1 MPSCAGAGQTCVYL
15 GTAGDAPQ
23 RIAPT
28 AHHTSMDLNALTL
41 LVEIID
47 SGNLSQA
54 ARKLK
59 MTRAN
64 VSYHLT
70 QLEKGLGVQLVK
82 RTTRR
87 VEPTEV
93 GLRLYEHGRNIRNEL
108 AAAQETI
115 TSLGEELQGRVGIS
129 VPSGYGQIV
138 MSDWLIEFKRLYPGI
153 VLDVL
158 FENRADHLRD
168 EVDIAIRVIQDPP
181 LSVVARSLGNVRYVA
196 CASLDYAA
204 QHGLPQTLLELRN
217 APLITAGVMGR
228 QLRLSAYQG
237 LERQEVVLEPTLIS
251 EHFPFLRQGILAG
264 LGVGLV
270 PDYVVQDAVASGE
283 VLTTLQE
290 YRLSI
295 FGTHLYLLY
304 LPNRHQTRAVRTCID
319 FLLEKARS
327 RGDTSAS

>member
-1 MPSCAGAGQTCVYL
+1 
-15 GTAGDAPQ
+15 
-23 RIAPT
+23 
-28 AHHTSMDLNALTL
+28 MDLHTLTL

-64 VSYHLT
+64 VSYHLA
-70 QLEKGLGVQLVK
+70 QLEKSAGVQLIK

-93 GLRLYEHGRNIRNEL
+93 GLRLYEHGRNIHNEIL
-108 AAAQETI
+108 AARETI
-115 TSLGEELQGRVGIS
+115 TSLGQDLQGRVGIS

-138 MSDWLIEFKRLYPGI
+138 MSQWLIEFKRLYPRI

-158 FENRADHLRD
+158 FENRVDNLRD
-168 EVDIAIRVIQDPP
+168 EVDIAIRVMQEPP
-181 LSVVARSLGNVRYVA
+181 LSVIARSLGDVRYVA
-196 CASLDYAA
+196 CASAAYA
-204 QHGLPQTLLELRN
+204 QQYSLPQTLMELR
-217 APLITAGVMGR
+217 ASPLITAGVMGR
-228 QLRLSAYQG
+228 QLRLSAYQEG
-237 LERQEVVLEPTLIS
+237 MERQEVMLEPTLSS
-251 EHFPFLRQGILAG
+251 EHFPFLREGILAG

-270 PDYVVQDAVASGE
+270 PDYVVQDKIASGE
-283 VLTTLQE
+283 VLTALTE

-295 FGTHLYLLY
+295 FGTHMYLLY

-319 FLLEKARS
+319 FLLAKAR
-327 RGDTSAS
+327 GTASPTISHE

>member
-1 MPSCAGAGQTCVYL
+1 
-15 GTAGDAPQ
+15 
-23 RIAPT
+23 
-28 AHHTSMDLNALTL
+28 MDSQSLTL

-64 VSYHLT
+64 VSYHLAK
-70 QLEKGLGVQLVK
+70 LEKDAGVQLVQ

-87 VEPTEV
+87 VEPTEI
-93 GLRLYEHGRNIRNEL
+93 GLRLYQHGRTIHNEML
-108 AAAQETI
+108 AAREAI
-115 TSLGEELQGRVGIS
+115 TTLGQGLQGRVGIS

-138 MSDWLIEFKRLYPGI
+138 VSDWLIEFKRTYPGI

-158 FENRADHLRD
+158 FENRADNLRD
-168 EVDIAIRVIQDPP
+168 EVDIAIRVVHEPP
-181 LSVVARSLGNVRYVA
+181 LSLVARSLGTVHYLA
-196 CASLDYAA
+196 CASLDYAHR
-204 QHGLPQTLLELRN
+204 HGLPRTLHALRN
-217 APLITAGVMGR
+217 SPVITAGVTGR
-228 QLRLSAYQG
+228 QLRLAAYQG
-237 LERQEVVLEPTLIS
+237 QERHEVMLEPTMVS

-270 PDYVVQDAVASGE
+270 PDYVVQDKLDSGE
-283 VLTTLQE
+283 VLTTLDE

-295 FGTHLYLLY
+295 FGTHMYLLY

-319 FLLEKARS
+319 FLLAKAQP
-327 RGDTSAS
+327 GDGARAEAPAAPR

>member
-1 MPSCAGAGQTCVYL
+1 
-15 GTAGDAPQ
+15 
-23 RIAPT
+23 
-28 AHHTSMDLNALTL
+28 MDLNALTL

-158 FENRADHLRD
+158 FENRADNLRD

-196 CASLDYAA
+196 CASQDYAA
-204 QHGLPQTLLELRN
+204 QHGLPRTLLELRN

-327 RGDTSAS
+327 RGDTISS

>member
-1 MPSCAGAGQTCVYL
+1 
-15 GTAGDAPQ
+15 
-23 RIAPT
+23 
-28 AHHTSMDLNALTL
+28 MDLHTLTL

-64 VSYHLT
+64 VSYHLA
-70 QLEKGLGVQLVK
+70 QLEKSAGVQLIK

-93 GLRLYEHGRNIRNEL
+93 GLRLYEHGRNIHNEIL
-108 AAAQETI
+108 AARETI
-115 TSLGEELQGRVGIS
+115 TSLGQDLQGRVGIS

-138 MSDWLIEFKRLYPGI
+138 MSQWLIEFKRLYPRI

-158 FENRADHLRD
+158 FENRVDNLRD
-168 EVDIAIRVIQDPP
+168 EVDIAIRVMQEPP
-181 LSVVARSLGNVRYVA
+181 LSVIARSLGDVRYVA
-196 CASLDYAA
+196 CASAAYA
-204 QHGLPQTLLELRN
+204 QQYSLPQTLMELR
-217 APLITAGVMGR
+217 ASPLITAGVMGR
-228 QLRLSAYQG
+228 QLRLSAYQEG
-237 LERQEVVLEPTLIS
+237 MERQEVMLEPTLSS
-251 EHFPFLRQGILAG
+251 EHFPFLREGILAG

-270 PDYVVQDAVASGE
+270 PDYVVQDKIASSE
-283 VLTTLQE
+283 VLTTLTE

-295 FGTHLYLLY
+295 FGTHMYLLY

-319 FLLEKARS
+319 FLLAKARGTAS
-327 RGDTSAS
+327 PTISLRLLRAKSSAG

>member
-1 MPSCAGAGQTCVYL
+1 
-15 GTAGDAPQ
+15 
-23 RIAPT
+23 
-28 AHHTSMDLNALTL
+28 MDLQSLTL

-64 VSYHLT
+64 VSYHLA
-70 QLEKGLGVQLVK
+70 QLEKQVGVQLVK

-93 GLRLYEHGRNIRNEL
+93 GMRLYEHGRNIHNEIL
-108 AAAQETI
+108 AARETVTNLGQE
-115 TSLGEELQGRVGIS
+115 LRGRVGIS

-138 MSDWLIEFKRLYPGI
+138 VSQWLIEFKRLYPGI

-158 FENRADHLRD
+158 FENRADNLRD
-168 EVDIAIRVIQDPP
+168 EVDIAIRVIQEPP

-196 CASLDYAA
+196 CASVDYAA
-204 QHGLPQTLLELRN
+204 RHGLPRTLLELRH

-237 LERQEVVLEPTLIS
+237 LERQEVMLEPTMIS

-270 PDYVVQDAVASGE
+270 PDYVVQDAIAAGQ

-304 LPNRHQTRAVRTCID
+304 LPNRHQTRAVRTCIE
-319 FLLEKARS
+319 FLLDKARQ
-327 RGDTSAS
+327 RSAAQTDSA

>member
-1 MPSCAGAGQTCVYL
+1 
-15 GTAGDAPQ
+15 
-23 RIAPT
+23 
-28 AHHTSMDLNALTL
+28 MDSQSLTL

-70 QLEKGLGVQLVK
+70 QLEKAAGVQLVK

-87 VEPTEV
+87 VEPTEI
-93 GLRLYEHGRNIRNEL
+93 GMRLYEHGRNIHNEML
-108 AAAQETI
+108 AAREAI
-115 TSLGEELQGRVGIS
+115 TALGQSLQGRVGIS

-138 MSDWLIEFKRLYPGI
+138 MSEWLIEFKRLYPGI

-158 FENRADHLRD
+158 FENRADNLRD
-168 EVDIAIRVIQDPP
+168 DVDIIVRVIQEPP
-181 LSVVARSLGNVRYVA
+181 LSLVARSLGTVRYLA
-196 CASLDYAA
+196 CASREYA
-204 QHGLPQTLLELRN
+204 QTHGLPRTLHALR
-217 APLITAGVMGR
+217 ASPLITAGVTGR
-228 QLRLSAYQG
+228 QLRLAAYLG
-237 LERQEVVLEPTLIS
+237 SERHEVMLEPTMIS
-251 EHFPFLRQGILAG
+251 EHFPFLRDGILAG

-270 PDYVVQDAVASGE
+270 PDYVVQDAISSGE
-283 VLTTLQE
+283 VLTTLEE

-295 FGTHLYLLY
+295 FGTHMYLLY

-319 FLLEKARS
+319 FLLEKAGS
-327 RGDTSAS
+327 KPAPPEATI